1 MDNKKREVIKIA
13 TTVIIYTIFTLI
25 IWKIIQGYLTTDFFS
40 SILSKTGI
48 LAPVIMIFLQ
58 ALQVLIAPIPVQ
70 PVSIASG
77 YIFGA
82 LWGFIIA
89 YIGLVIGSFIAF
101 YIGKVFGRPLV
112 KKIVSKKVMNK
123 YDGYIQNTSV
133 FILALIM
140 WLPLFPDDEI
150 LYILGMSK
158 TKVKKIIIPILIG
171 KTGGASTA
179 IISAGLGK
187 YSPFTFH
194 IIFFVLLMTV
204 MGFYYRTKLEK
215 WFEKLIKKLKM
226 KDIKV
231 SAIIINQKGEIL
243 LQKREKNP
251 EINKWVLFGGSIEK
265 GESEIEALEREML
278 EELEYKIKNPFF
290 FKKYYYK
297 DVEQPIYI
305 IKDDIDINDLKLHE
319 GSDMKFFSP
328 TDLENIEIGFNYRE
342 ILEDYLKK

>member
-1 MDNKKREVIKIA
+1 
-13 TTVIIYTIFTLI
+13 
-25 IWKIIQGYLTTDFFS
+25 
-40 SILSKTGI
+40 
-48 LAPVIMIFLQ
+48 
-58 ALQVLIAPIPVQ
+58 
-70 PVSIASG
+70 
-77 YIFGA
+77 
-82 LWGFIIA
+82 
-89 YIGLVIGSFIAF
+89 
-101 YIGKVFGRPLV
+101 
-112 KKIVSKKVMNK
+112 
-123 YDGYIQNTSV
+123 
-133 FILALIM
+133 
-140 WLPLFPDDEI
+140 
-150 LYILGMSK
+150 
-158 TKVKKIIIPILIG
+158 
-171 KTGGASTA
+171 
-179 IISAGLGK
+179 
-187 YSPFTFH
+187 
-194 IIFFVLLMTV
+194 
-204 MGFYYRTKLEK
+204 
-215 WFEKLIKKLKM
+215 M
-226 KDIKV
+226 KNIKV